1 MSRNDYRVPNDPF
14 VSTSTADVNS
24 CDSSYG
30 GSTERNYDGGTERK
44 WNIQD
49 VYASEFTLDELVKTL
64 DVIDIFK
71 RKYPNDETVQNFEDI
86 VRDEI
91 CQLFGG
97 TTIDID

>member
-30 GSTERNYDGGTERK
+30 GSTKRK

-49 VYASEFTLDELVKTL
+49 VYASEFTLDGLVKTL

-71 RKYPNDETVQNFEDI
+71 RKYPNDETIQNFEDI
-86 VRDEI
+86 VREEI
-91 CQLFGG
+91 CQIFGG

>member
-30 GSTERNYDGGTERK
+30 GSTKRK

-49 VYASEFTLDELVKTL
+49 VYASEFTLDGLVKTL

-91 CQLFGG
+91 CRLFGG
-97 TTIDID
+97 TTIDIE

>member
-1 MSRNDYRVPNDPF
+1 MSRNKHKVHNDLF
-14 VSTSTADVNS
+14 VSTSSTDVDD

-30 GSTERNYDGGTERK
+30 EGTKRK
-44 WNIQD
+44 WNIKD
-49 VYASEFTLDELVKTL
+49 VYASEFTLDGLVKTL
-64 DVIDIFK
+64 DIIDIFK

>member
-30 GSTERNYDGGTERK
+30 GGTERK
-44 WNIQD
+44 WNIKD
-49 VYASEFTLDELVKTL
+49 VYASDFTLDGLVKTL

>member
-14 VSTSTADVNS
+14 VSTSTADVGG

-30 GSTERNYDGGTERK
+30 EGTKRK
-44 WNIQD
+44 WNIKD
-49 VYASEFTLDELVKTL
+49 VYTSEFTLDGLVKTL

>member
-30 GSTERNYDGGTERK
+30 GSTKRK
-44 WNIQD
+44 WNIKD
-49 VYASEFTLDELVKTL
+49 VYASDFTLDGLVKTL

-71 RKYPNDETVQNFEDI
+71 RKYPNDETVQDFEDI

>member
-14 VSTSTADVNS
+14 VSTSTADVGD

-30 GSTERNYDGGTERK
+30 EGTERK

-49 VYASEFTLDELVKTL
+49 VYETEFSLDELVRTL
-64 DVIDIFK
+64 EVIDIFK
-71 RKYPNDETVQNFEDI
+71 RKYPNAEIIQDFEDI
-86 VRDEI
+86 VRDEV

-97 TTIDID
+97 SIKL

>member
-1 MSRNDYRVPNDPF
+1 MSINDYRVPNDPF
-14 VSTSTADVNS
+14 VSTSTVDVNS
-24 CDSSYG
+24 CGSS
-30 GSTERNYDGGTERK
+30 YDGGTKRK
-44 WNIQD
+44 WNIKD
-49 VYASEFTLDELVKTL
+49 VYASEFTLDGLVKTL

>member
-1 MSRNDYRVPNDPF
+1 MSRNDYRVPNGPF
-14 VSTSTADVNS
+14 ISTSTVGVDDYKGA
-24 CDSSYG
+24 
-30 GSTERNYDGGTERK
+30 ERK
-44 WNIQD
+44 WNIKD
-49 VYASEFTLDELVKTL
+49 VYASEFTLDGLVKTL

-97 TTIDID
+97 SILDFE

>member
-1 MSRNDYRVPNDPF
+1 MSRNDYRVSNGPF
-14 VSTSTADVNS
+14 VSTSTVGVD
-24 CDSSYG
+24 DYK
-30 GSTERNYDGGTERK
+30 GTKRK
-44 WNIQD
+44 WNIKD
-49 VYASEFTLDELVKTL
+49 VYASDFTLDGLVKTL

>member
-1 MSRNDYRVPNDPF
+1 MSINDYRVPNDPF
-14 VSTSTADVNS
+14 VSTSTAEVNS

-30 GSTERNYDGGTERK
+30 GSTKRK
-44 WNIQD
+44 WNIKD
-49 VYASEFTLDELVKTL
+49 VYASEFTLDGLVKTL
-64 DVIDIFK
+64 DIIDIFK

>member
-1 MSRNDYRVPNDPF
+1 MSRNDYRVSNDPF

-24 CDSSYG
+24 CGSSYDG
-30 GSTERNYDGGTERK
+30 DTERNYDGGTKRK

-49 VYASEFTLDELVKTL
+49 VYASEFTLDGLVKTL

>member
-1 MSRNDYRVPNDPF
+1 MSRNDYRVSNDPF

-30 GSTERNYDGGTERK
+30 GSTKRK
-44 WNIQD
+44 WNIKD
-49 VYASEFTLDELVKTL
+49 VYASDFTLDGLVKTL

>member
-30 GSTERNYDGGTERK
+30 GSIKRK

-49 VYASEFTLDELVKTL
+49 VYASEFTLDGLVKTL

>member
-1 MSRNDYRVPNDPF
+1 MSINDYRVPNDPF
-14 VSTSTADVNS
+14 VSTSTADVGD

-30 GSTERNYDGGTERK
+30 EGIKRK
-44 WNIQD
+44 WNIKD
-49 VYASEFTLDELVKTL
+49 VYASEFTLDGLVKTL

>member
-30 GSTERNYDGGTERK
+30 CDSSYDGDTERK

-49 VYASEFTLDELVKTL
+49 VYASEFTLDGLVKTL

-71 RKYPNDETVQNFEDI
+71 RKYPNDETVQDFEDI

>member
-1 MSRNDYRVPNDPF
+1 MSRNDYRVPNDSF
-14 VSTSTADVNS
+14 VSTSTVGVD
-24 CDSSYG
+24 DYK
-30 GSTERNYDGGTERK
+30 GTERK

-49 VYASEFTLDELVKTL
+49 VYASEFTLDGLVKTL

>member
-30 GSTERNYDGGTERK
+30 GSTKRK
-44 WNIQD
+44 WNIKD
-49 VYASEFTLDELVKTL
+49 IYETEFKLDSLVRTL

-71 RKYPNDETVQNFEDI
+71 RKYPNDETVQDFEDI

>member
-30 GSTERNYDGGTERK
+30 GSTKRK

-49 VYASEFTLDELVKTL
+49 VYASEFTLDGLVKTL
-64 DVIDIFK
+64 DIIDIFK

>member
-24 CDSSYG
+24 CDSSYC
-30 GSTERNYDGGTERK
+30 GSTERK

-49 VYASEFTLDELVKTL
+49 VYASEFTLDGLVKTL

>member
-24 CDSSYG
+24 CDFSYG
-30 GSTERNYDGGTERK
+30 VDTKRK
-44 WNIQD
+44 WNIKD
-49 VYASEFTLDELVKTL
+49 VYTSEFTLDGLVKTL
-64 DVIDIFK
+64 DIIDIFK

>member
-30 GSTERNYDGGTERK
+30 ESTKRK

-49 VYASEFTLDELVKTL
+49 VYASEFTLDGLVKTL

>member
-1 MSRNDYRVPNDPF
+1 MSRNDYGVPNDPF

-30 GSTERNYDGGTERK
+30 GGTERK

-49 VYASEFTLDELVKTL
+49 VYASEFTLDGLVKTL

-71 RKYPNDETVQNFEDI
+71 KKYPNDETVQNFEDI

>member
-1 MSRNDYRVPNDPF
+1 MSINDYRVPNDPF

-30 GSTERNYDGGTERK
+30 GSTKRK
-44 WNIQD
+44 WNIKD
-49 VYASEFTLDELVKTL
+49 LYASEFTLDGLVKTL
-64 DVIDIFK
+64 DIIDIFK

>member
-1 MSRNDYRVPNDPF
+1 MSRNDYGIHNGSF
-14 VSTSTADVNS
+14 VSTSTVGVNS

-30 GSTERNYDGGTERK
+30 GDTKRK
-44 WNIQD
+44 WNIKD
-49 VYASEFTLDELVKTL
+49 VYASDFTLDGLVKTL

-71 RKYPNDETVQNFEDI
+71 RKYPNDETIQNFEDI